1 MELFFLLLAGH
12 ALGDFGLQGDW
23 VARHKSHKI
32 KVASARSQRP
42 DLIWVHVLGAHC
54 LIHGG
59 LVAIITGVW
68 WLGLLETLAHMLID
82 YLKSDN
88 RFGFHTDQ
96 ALHVACKVLWTV
108 LVLSGLATA

>member
-1 MELFFLLLAGH
+1 MELLFLLLAAH

-23 VARHKSHKI
+23 VARHKSHRVKI
-32 KVASARSQRP
+32 TSARSKRP
-42 DLIWVHVLGAHC
+42 DLIWLHVLGAHT

-59 LVAIITGVW
+59 LVAIVTGVW
-68 WLGLLETLAHMLID
+68 WLGLLETVAHFIID

-96 ALHVACKVLWTV
+96 ALHIACKILWAS
-108 LVLSGLATA
+108 LIWLGIA